1 MKRLLAAASALPMLF
16 QPAMTSAQSS
26 TPQTGSAHD
35 FAFTAIEGQPMPL
48 SAFKGKVLLIVNT
61 ASFCGFTKQYDA
73 LQKVHAKY
81 EARGFAVI
89 GVPSNDFG
97 DQEPGSAKQI
107 KDFCETNFNLTF
119 PLTEKVSVKGPNAHP
134 FYAWARATLG
144 EQAAPRWNF
153 HKYLVGPDGR
163 LIAAFSTQTTP
174 DDKRVTDPIEA
185 ALGSAKS

>member
-1 MKRLLAAASALPMLF
+1 MKRLLAAASAIPMLF

-35 FAFTAIEGQPMPL
+35 FAFTAIEGRPMPL

-107 KDFCETNFNLTF
+107 KEFCESKFGITF
-119 PLTEKVSVKGPNAHP
+119 PMTEKSVVKGPNAIP
-134 FYAWARATLG
+134 LYRWAKASLPT
-144 EQAAPRWNF
+144 ENEPKWNF
-153 HKYLVGPDGR
+153 HKILIGKDG
-163 LIAAFSTQTTP
+163 
-174 DDKRVTDPIEA
+174 K
-185 ALGSAKS
+185 LGTEPLDNA